1 MLSSVRS
8 FHSSGDG
15 ARHQHAQGGSPAA
28 IDDMLEFSARQSIA
42 PITETFPMSKVNDAF
57 ERLRSGKVRYR
68 LVLENDRP

>member
-1 MLSSVRS
+1 
-8 FHSSGDG
+8 
-15 ARHQHAQGGSPAA
+15 
-28 IDDMLEFSARQSIA
+28 MLEFSARQSIA